1 MNNIIVLKCGGS
13 TVDELTDHF
22 FDNVISLKKSGL
34 IPVIVHGG
42 GLAIKSMLDQLNMK
56 SSFVDGLRVTPEPMI
71 DIVEMVLSGDVNN
84 AITRKF
90 NEAGIKAVGL
100 SGSDAN
106 LLTAEAKNLKLYG
119 YVGEVVDVNVS
130 LIHQLIAQNII
141 PVIAPLALGKDNK
154 VYNINADTAAG
165 AVAKA
170 LHAKQLVFITD
181 VPGIIHEGK
190 LIESITIGEI
200 ERLIDTGIIHGGMIP
215 KVKAAIHS
223 LSEELQEVLI
233 TNGSQTIG
241 KENKQ
246 LLGTI
251 VKNSV
256 GVV

>member
-56 SSFVDGLRVTPEPMI
+56 SIFVDGLRVTPEPMI

-90 NEAGIKAVGL
+90 NEAGMKAVGL

-106 LLTAEAKNLKLYG
+106 LLTAEAKNFKRYG
-119 YVGEVVDVNVS
+119 YVGEVNDVNVS
-130 LIHQLIAQNII
+130 LIYQLIDQNII
-141 PVIAPLALGKDNK
+141 PIIAPLALGKNNK
-154 VYNINADTAAG
+154 IYNINADTAAG

-181 VPGIIHEGK
+181 VPGIIQEGK
-190 LIESITIGEI
+190 LIESITIEEI
-200 ERLIDTGIIHGGMIP
+200 ERLIDIGIIHGGMIP
-215 KVKAAIHS
+215 KVRAAIHS
-223 LSEELQEVLI
+223 LEGELQEVLI

-246 LLGTI
+246 LMGTI